1 MLEKYYSGPVSFG
14 VLDLKQQIQR
24 IKSLLEII
32 KKNSFQRPKSSVD
45 EGLVDDVLSSVEV
58 ETAEGVSPDRDM
70 LDDTGNPT
78 QPKQEKQQ
86 FEDEGEP
93 DGERESVS
101 LHGAKF
107 LLFISL
113 PADTPLSTLFH

>member
-1 MLEKYYSGPVSFG
+1 MLDKYYSGPVSFD

-32 KKNSFQRPKSSVD
+32 KKNSFGRPKSSVD

-58 ETAEGVSPDRDM
+58 EATDGLSPDGDM
-70 LDDTGNPT
+70 LDDTANPT
-78 QPKQEKQQ
+78 QPKQQKQQ
-86 FEDEGEP
+86 FEDEREP

-101 LHGAKF
+101 LHRAKF

-113 PADTPLSTLFH
+113 PAHTPLSTLFH

>member
-1 MLEKYYSGPVSFG
+1 LLDKYYSGPVSFD

-32 KKNSFQRPKSSVD
+32 KKNSFGRPKSSVD

-58 ETAEGVSPDRDM
+58 EATEGVSPDDM
-70 LDDTGNPT
+70 LDDTANPT
-78 QPKQEKQQ
+78 QPPKQQKQQ
-86 FEDEGEP
+86 FEDEREP

-101 LHGAKF
+101 LHRAKF

-113 PADTPLSTLFH
+113 PAHTPLSTLFH

>member
-1 MLEKYYSGPVSFG
+1 MLDKYYSGPVSFDAQ
-14 VLDLKQQIQR
+14 DLRWQIQR

-32 KKNSFQRPKSSVD
+32 KKNGFGRPKSSVD

-58 ETAEGVSPDRDM
+58 EATEGVSPDGDM
-70 LDDTGNPT
+70 LDDTGNLT
-78 QPKQEKQQ
+78 QPKQQKQQ
-86 FEDEGEP
+86 FEGEREP

-113 PADTPLSTLFH
+113 PAETPLSTLFH

>member
-1 MLEKYYSGPVSFG
+1 MLDKYYSGPVSFD
-14 VLDLKQQIQR
+14 VLDLRRQIQR

-32 KKNSFQRPKSSVD
+32 KKNNFGNPKSSVD

-58 ETAEGVSPDRDM
+58 ETAEGVSLDDDM

-78 QPKQEKQQ
+78 QPKQQKQQ
-86 FEDEGEP
+86 FEDEREQ

-101 LHGAKF
+101 LHRAKF

-113 PADTPLSTLFH
+113 PAETPLSTLFH